1 MSPEATQSAEAR
13 QSAEAPHSAEAAEVR
28 PSPPL
33 EGVVAGLRDAL
44 IVLSPDHTIVA
55 WLGASTRLLGWSAE
69 EVVGKS
75 VNELLEPRDA
85 NGNQTCIGPW
95 DCAGVLSITTG
106 TPEQE
111 VLVRTR
117 NRREIWLGIACGFQR
132 NGTGDVVQIV
142 ALARDINRR
151 KRIDMEKS
159 EVISAVSHELR
170 SPLTSV
176 KGFTST
182 LLHRWDRFDD
192 DTKKHLLVTIESDA
206 DRVTRLIG
214 ELLDVSRI
222 EAGRLQLSRYPID
235 IVEIAQKVTDRLA
248 PITQTHTLSATFPD
262 GFPPVYGDPDK
273 IEQVLT
279 NLVEN
284 AIKHTDSG
292 AVTVS
297 GTADGARVQVDVADE
312 GEGIPREHRLAVFG
326 KFFRRGGRAG
336 APSGTGLGLYIS
348 KGLVEAHGG
357 KIWVDG
363 ALSGGSIFSFTLPL
377 AQVAEPEIET
387 IPD

>member
-1 MSPEATQSAEAR
+1 MSS
-13 QSAEAPHSAEAAEVR
+13 
-28 PSPPL
+28 L
-33 EGVVAGLRDAL
+33 EDVVAGLRDAI
-44 IVLSPDHTIVA
+44 IVLDAQRRVVS
-55 WLGASTRLLGWSAE
+55 WLGSAERLLGWSAAE
-69 EVVGKS
+69 AEGQLID
-75 VNELLEPRDA
+75 ELLLPKDA
-85 NGNQTCIGPW
+85 NGNPACFGP
-95 DCAGVLSITTG
+95 CEPRCVLPISRG

-111 VLVRTR
+111 LLVETR
-117 NRREIWLGIACGFQR
+117 SHRELWLGVCCSFERGPD
-132 NGTGDVVQIV
+132 NHVTQIV
-142 ALARDINRR
+142 ASARDVTRR
-151 KRIDMEKS
+151 KRIDLAKS

-222 EAGRLQLSRYPID
+222 EAGRLQLQRYPID
-235 IVEIAQKVTDRLA
+235 VTEVAEKVVGRLTPTA
-248 PITQTHTLSATFPD
+248 EHHSLSCSFPSP
-262 GFPPVYGDPDK
+262 FPQVYADPDK

-284 AIKHTDSG
+284 ALKHTDAGHVAVGG
-292 AVTVS
+292 ALDGTRVRVTV
-297 GTADGARVQVDVADE
+297 ADQ
-312 GEGIPREHRLAVFG
+312 GEGIPKEHRLAVFG
-326 KFFRRGGRAG
+326 KFFRRAGRAG

-357 KIWVDG
+357 RIWVE
-363 ALSGGSIFSFTLPL
+363 APEAGGSVFAFTLP
-377 AQVAEPEIET
+377 VAEPEAAGE
-387 IPD
+387 

>member
-1 MSPEATQSAEAR
+1 MSS
-13 QSAEAPHSAEAAEVR
+13 
-28 PSPPL
+28 L
-33 EGVVAGLRDAL
+33 DGLVASLRDAI
-44 IVLSPDHTIVA
+44 IVLDPDHKIVG
-55 WLGASTRLLGWSAE
+55 WLGAAPRLLGWSAD
-69 EVVGKS
+69 EVMGRS
-75 VNELLEPRDA
+75 IEELLQPRDA
-85 NGNQTCIGPW
+85 NGNPTCIGPW
-95 DCAGVLSITTG
+95 DTGRVLAITSG

-117 NRREIWLGIACGFQR
+117 LRPEQWLGICCSFER
-132 NGTGDVVQIV
+132 EKDGTITRIV
-142 ALARDINRR
+142 AVARDITRR
-151 KRIDMEKS
+151 KRIDLAKS

-222 EAGRLQLSRYPID
+222 EAGRLQLRRYPID
-235 IVEIAQKVTDRLA
+235 ITEIAEKVTGRLA
-248 PITQTHTLSATFPD
+248 PTTQSHTLATSFP
-262 GFPPVYGDPDK
+262 GALPPVYADPDK

-284 AIKHTDSG
+284 AVKHTDNG
-292 AVTVS
+292 AVTVT
-297 GTADGARVQVDVADE
+297 GAVDGSKVRIDVADE

-326 KFFRRGGRAG
+326 KFFRRASGRAG

-357 KIWVDG
+357 RIWVD
-363 ALSGGSIFSFTLPL
+363 AAPTGGSIFSFTLP
-377 AQVAEPEIET
+377 VAEVSEPEIET
-387 IPD
+387 VPDP

>member
-1 MSPEATQSAEAR
+1 VSS
-13 QSAEAPHSAEAAEVR
+13 
-28 PSPPL
+28 L
-33 EGVVAGLRDAL
+33 EETIAGLRDAL
-44 IVLSPDHTIVA
+44 IVLNPDHTIAA
-55 WLGASTRLLGWSAE
+55 WLGASARLLGWSAD

-75 VNELLEPRDA
+75 IGDLLEPRDA
-85 NGNQTCIGPW
+85 NGNPTCIGPW
-95 DCAGVLSITTG
+95 DASRVLAITTG

-111 VLVRTR
+111 VLVKTR
-117 NRREIWLGIACGFQR
+117 QRGDLWLGICCGFER
-132 NGTGDVVQIV
+132 NGSGQVTRIV
-142 ALARDINRR
+142 ALARDITRR
-151 KRIDMEKS
+151 KRIDLEKS

-192 DTKKHLLVTIESDA
+192 ETKKHLLVTIESDA

-222 EAGRLQLSRYPID
+222 EAGRLQLRRYPID
-235 IVEIAQKVTDRLA
+235 VADIARKVTGRLA
-248 PITQTHTLSATFPD
+248 PTSQAHALAA
-262 GFPPVYGDPDK
+262 GFPEGFPAAYADPDK

-284 AIKHTDSG
+284 AIKHTDG
-292 AVTVS
+292 GTVTVS
-297 GTADGARVQVDVADE
+297 GAVHGSRLQVDVADE
-312 GEGIPREHRLAVFG
+312 GEGIPRDHRLAVFG

-348 KGLVEAHGG
+348 KGLIEAHGG

-363 ALSGGSIFSFTLPL
+363 GPGGGSVFSFTLPL
-377 AQVAEPEIET
+377 ATEAEPEIET
-387 IPD
+387 VPDA

>member
-1 MSPEATQSAEAR
+1 MSS
-13 QSAEAPHSAEAAEVR
+13 
-28 PSPPL
+28 PSPLASL
-33 EGVVAGLRDAL
+33 EGIVAGLRDAL
-44 IVLSPDHTIVA
+44 IVLDPDHTIVE
-55 WLGASTRLLGWSAE
+55 WLGASTRLLGWTAE

-75 VNELLEPRDA
+75 VNDLLEPRDA
-85 NGNQTCIGPW
+85 NGNPTCIGPW
-95 DCAGVLSITTG
+95 DCAGLLSITTG

-117 NRREIWLGIACGFQR
+117 QQRQIWLGVTCGFQR
-132 NGTGDVVQIV
+132 DATGNVVQIV

-151 KRIDMEKS
+151 KRIDMAKS

-192 DTKKHLLVTIESDA
+192 ETKKHLLVTIESDA

-235 IVEIAQKVTDRLA
+235 VADIAHKVTERLA
-248 PITQTHTLSATFPD
+248 PTTQTHALTTKFPA
-262 GFPPVYGDPDK
+262 GFPAAYADPDK

-284 AIKHTDSG
+284 AVKHTESG
-292 AVTVS
+292 NVTVT
-297 GTADGARVQVDVADE
+297 GDVEGARVQIDVTDE

-336 APSGTGLGLYIS
+336 SPSGTGLGLYIS

-357 KIWVDG
+357 KIWVDSAPG
-363 ALSGGSIFSFTLPL
+363 GGSIFSFTLPV

>member
-1 MSPEATQSAEAR
+1 MSSVE
-13 QSAEAPHSAEAAEVR
+13 
-28 PSPPL
+28 L
-33 EGVVAGLRDAL
+33 EGVIAGLRDAL
-44 IVLSPDHTIVA
+44 IVLNPDHSILE
-55 WLGASTRLLGWSAE
+55 WLGAANRLLGWSAE

-117 NRREIWLGIACGFQR
+117 TQRDIWLGIACGFQR
-132 NGTGDVVQIV
+132 NGDGEVIRIV

-151 KRIDMEKS
+151 KRIDMAKS

-192 DTKKHLLVTIESDA
+192 ETKKHLLVTIESDA

-235 IVEIAQKVTDRLA
+235 ITEIAHKVTDRLR
-248 PITQTHTLSATFPD
+248 PISQTHTLSTAFPA
-262 GFPPVYGDPDK
+262 GFPAVYADPDK

-284 AIKHTDSG
+284 AVKHTESG

-297 GTADGARVQVDVADE
+297 GAVDGDRVQVDVADQ

-336 APSGTGLGLYIS
+336 SPSGTGLGLYIS

-363 ALSGGSIFSFTLPL
+363 APGGGSIFSFTLPV
-377 AQVAEPEIET
+377 AQASEPDVET